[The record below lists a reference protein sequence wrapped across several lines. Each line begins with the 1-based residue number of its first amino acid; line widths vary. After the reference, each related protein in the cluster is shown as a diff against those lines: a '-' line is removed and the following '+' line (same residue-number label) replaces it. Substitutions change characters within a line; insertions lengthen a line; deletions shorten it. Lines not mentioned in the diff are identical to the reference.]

1 MQMMGFQNLTLAI
14 CLVIITAKGLD
25 AAIWRGRGGVRRKDC
40 TSLFSFFFFIW
51 PTLSHIHLLWLF
63 YTVQR
68 IEVIPPHMYNEGEC

>member
-1 MQMMGFQNLTLAI
+1 MMGFQNLTLAI

-25 AAIWRGRGGVRRKDC
+25 AAIWRGGRGGSTQERLHESV
-40 TSLFSFFFFIW
+40 FVFFFIW